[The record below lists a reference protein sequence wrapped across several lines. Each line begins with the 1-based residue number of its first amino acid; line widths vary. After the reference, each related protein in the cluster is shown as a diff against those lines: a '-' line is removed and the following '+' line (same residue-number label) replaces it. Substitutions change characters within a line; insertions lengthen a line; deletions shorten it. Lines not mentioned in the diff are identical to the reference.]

1 MSANICHTCDFAVG
15 ILSWDLFVSVSVGCL
30 MQVCFCDGSLQSF
43 SDQDWEPGLFP
54 PGLCTD
60 RGNQCVWLI
69 LDDVC
74 SVEGTEPPNLPK
86 PCSTYLATSL
96 YQGVNTSALHT
107 KDAEQKK
114 PKSWCEAQVC
124 QWYNSPFSQ
133 TTEEKLVF
141 LQWSGFK
148 WKIRPSDWVAVTIS
162 KWHLG
167 GLVHCGIFLWKRG
180 QF

>member
-1 MSANICHTCDFAVG
+1 MPTSATRDFAVG

-30 MQVCFCDGSLQSF
+30 MQVCFCDGSLQSV
-43 SDQDWEPGLFP
+43 SDQDREPGPFP
-54 PGLCTD
+54 AGLRTD
-60 RGNQCVWLI
+60 GGNQCVWLI
-69 LDDVC
+69 LADVS

-86 PCSTYLATSL
+86 PCSTYWATRL

-124 QWYNSPFSQ
+124 QWYTPFSQ

-141 LQWSGFK
+141 LQWSAFK
-148 WKIRPSDWVAVTIS
+148 WNKGNQVIWLSRCYYIKMTFRR
-162 KWHLG
+162 L
-167 GLVHCGIFLWKRG
+167 LVHCGIFLFKKG
-180 QF
+180 EF

>member
-1 MSANICHTCDFAVG
+1 MPTSATRDFAVG

-30 MQVCFCDGSLQSF
+30 MQVCFCDGSLQSV
-43 SDQDWEPGLFP
+43 SDQDREPGPFP
-54 PGLCTD
+54 AGLRTD
-60 RGNQCVWLI
+60 GGNQCVWLI
-69 LDDVC
+69 LADVS

-86 PCSTYLATSL
+86 PCSTYWATRL

-124 QWYNSPFSQ
+124 QWYTPFSQ

-141 LQWSGFK
+141 LQWSAFK
-148 WKIRPSDWVAVTIS
+148 LNKGNQVIWLSRCYYIKMTFRR
-162 KWHLG
+162 L
-167 GLVHCGIFLWKRG
+167 LVHCGILFKEG
-180 QF
+180 EF